1 MTYKDLNI
9 KSFTNNVAT
18 FSVPFP
24 SGRVGVGILFLLVSQ
39 FSFAQK
45 KEQIGTETV
54 NVVKPYTPTISD
66 AFKVKETPSLEEEG
80 NAKKETI
87 KYTIFSFPVA
97 STFTPSK
104 GKAEGVEKE
113 KQEHLFKNYAT
124 FGIGNYGRFIG
135 ELFVNHDLN
144 ETNYVGGMFKHHSS
158 QGGIKG
164 VELEDRF
171 YDTSIDLTYGA
182 HEKELSWNFDL
193 GYQNQVYNWYGLPTD
208 FGSAMTPSDRRT
220 LINGIKP
227 QQDYNTI
234 TAGGKIDF
242 NEGVF
247 DEAIVKFNHFSDM
260 YGSSENRFYVKPSF
274 KVDIMD
280 TAIKTNVIVDYVGG
294 SFKKNY
300 SNTNIE
306 PLKYG
311 FTNFGIAPSFVV
323 LKDDWTLNI
332 GAGIFYSLDNEKSNN
347 KFLIYPQISA
357 SYKVVGDLMIFYAGA
372 EGNLEQNSYQ
382 DFVKEN
388 PFLSPTLNIAPTD
401 KQYDIFAGLKGKLTN
416 NVSYNVRGSYLNERN
431 KALFRSN
438 DYNENSTN
446 ENYAFGNSLQ
456 IVYDDMRTLSF
467 YGELKADFSKNV
479 TFGVNGTFSS
489 YTNDFQSEAWNLP
502 KVKVNSNID
511 FAITKKWF
519 AGVNV
524 FYVGERKDYKT
535 NTDLVYIVAP
545 SQNPIVLKSYF
556 DLNANVG
563 FKYNE
568 RFTAFLRA
576 NNITNKAYEKWLD
589 YTVQGFQIVAGVNYK
604 FDF

>member
-1 MTYKDLNI
+1 LN
-9 KSFTNNVAT
+9 
-18 FSVPFP
+18 
-24 SGRVGVGILFLLVSQ
+24 
-39 FSFAQK
+39 
-45 KEQIGTETV
+45 
-54 NVVKPYTPTISD
+54 
-66 AFKVKETPSLEEEG
+66 
-80 NAKKETI
+80 
-87 KYTIFSFPVA
+87 
-97 STFTPSK
+97 
-104 GKAEGVEKE
+104 
-113 KQEHLFKNYAT
+113 
-124 FGIGNYGRFIG
+124 
-135 ELFVNHDLN
+135 
-144 ETNYVGGMFKHHSS
+144 
-158 QGGIKG
+158 
-164 VELEDRF
+164 
-171 YDTSIDLTYGA
+171 
-182 HEKELSWNFDL
+182 
-193 GYQNQVYNWYGLPTD
+193 
-208 FGSAMTPSDRRT
+208 
-220 LINGIKP
+220 
-227 QQDYNTI
+227 
-234 TAGGKIDF
+234 
-242 NEGVF
+242 
-247 DEAIVKFNHFSDM
+247 
-260 YGSSENRFYVKPSF
+260 
-274 KVDIMD
+274 
-280 TAIKTNVIVDYVGG
+280 TNV
-294 SFKKNY
+294 
-300 SNTNIE
+300 E

-332 GAGIFYSLDNEKSNN
+332 GAGLFYSLDNEKSNN

-388 PFLSPTLNIAPTD
+388 PFLSPTVNIAPTD

-438 DYNENSTN
+438 DYNERSTN
-446 ENYAFGNSLQ
+446 ENYAFGNSMQ
-456 IVYDDMRTLSF
+456 VVYDDMRTLSF

-479 TFGVNGTFSS
+479 TFGINGTFST
-489 YTNDFQSEAWNLP
+489 YTNDLESEAWNLP
-502 KVKVNSNID
+502 KIKVNSNID
-511 FAITKKWF
+511 VAITEKWF

-535 NTDLVYIVAP
+535 NTDIVYIVAP

-576 NNITNKAYEKWLD
+576 NNITNKAYEKWLN